1 MRYMIYALL
10 LSAAVTIALGPVL
23 IPLLKRLKFG
33 QTERELGPK
42 SHLTKQGT
50 PTMGGLMFIAGIL
63 AGTLAFSLSATELA
77 LPALLCTAGFALV
90 GFLDDFLKVRI
101 KNTVGLRAYQK
112 ILVQF
117 LIAGILAVYAY
128 RSPFIGSK
136 IYLAF
141 FDLEWDLGVFY
152 IPAMMFIIIGT
163 VNSVTLTDGLDGMAS
178 GVSLVYALT
187 MSVIFFYMS
196 VVMKS
201 PADMGQAQQTQY
213 AAELNSMAIFAA
225 AVAGGCLGFLRYNSF
240 PARVFMGDTGSL
252 ALGGAIA
259 AMAIFSRAVLLLPIM
274 GACFVASAIS
284 VILQVGSYKLRRK
297 RIFKMAPLH
306 HHFELLGYSETR
318 IVSMYMIMTTVLC
331 LVSLLAFQ

>member
-163 VNSVTLTDGLDGMAS
+163 VNSVNLTDGLDGLAS

-201 PADMGQAQQTQY
+201 PADIGQAQQTQY

>member
-163 VNSVTLTDGLDGMAS
+163 VNSVNLTDGLDGMAS

-201 PADMGQAQQTQY
+201 PADIGQAQQTQY

-284 VILQVGSYKLRRK
+284 VILQVVSYKLRRK